1 MDRVCS
7 WNVRGLNWPN
17 KQEDLKIFLQEKRIG
32 LIGML
37 ETKVKERNVNKV
49 ATRLLQ
55 GWHWQHNFQLNAKGR
70 IWVAWR
76 LGFYKVNVLEK
87 DEQFLHCKVTH
98 TITMITSYITFVYGA
113 NCEGQRRALWE
124 ALKRIG
130 QGMDEAWCI
139 LGDFNSVLHQG
150 DRMGGTDIQDSEI
163 KSFADCIST
172 CELQEMHCK
181 GPYFSWTNKIIWTR
195 IDRVFVNVYWYDL
208 YGFSQVTYM
217 ANVLSDH
224 TALVIDTP
232 GGPKP
237 RSSFHFCDMWT
248 RDPNFYP
255 LVKKCLED
263 LTCLN
268 PYQKLKLFLKDT
280 QRVLQRLNRTTFADL
295 KQQQCM
301 ARVVLEQHQ
310 ISLLADPTN
319 T

>member
-76 LGFYKVNVLEK
+76 PGFYQVNVLET

-113 NCEGQRRALWE
+113 NCEGQRRDLWE

-130 QGMDEAWCI
+130 QGMDEAWYP
-139 LGDFNSVLHQG
+139 
-150 DRMGGTDIQDSEI
+150 R
-163 KSFADCIST
+163 
-172 CELQEMHCK
+172 
-181 GPYFSWTNKIIWTR
+181 
-195 IDRVFVNVYWYDL
+195 
-208 YGFSQVTYM
+208 GF
-217 ANVLSDH
+217 
-224 TALVIDTP
+224 
-232 GGPKP
+232 
-237 RSSFHFCDMWT
+237 
-248 RDPNFYP
+248 
-255 LVKKCLED
+255 
-263 LTCLN
+263 
-268 PYQKLKLFLKDT
+268 
-280 QRVLQRLNRTTFADL
+280 
-295 KQQQCM
+295 
-301 ARVVLEQHQ
+301 
-310 ISLLADPTN
+310 
-319 T
+319 